1 VTFRRKIRV
10 LLWLLPS
17 LCLFSCAG
25 TDARQTGQLQFVTID
40 EELELGEELASFSIQ
55 HLNII
60 RNRSINRFLDS
71 LALQIGQVSHWQGLH
86 LTIFVINEP
95 DVNHFSLPGGNIYLF
110 RGLLETTSAMEE
122 VAAVLAHEIAHLAMR
137 DGVAR
142 LAEKYGY
149 SFAAQQIIGDNPEI
163 AEHIIRSLYKQDTI
177 LDYPA
182 EQEYSADQNA
192 VDYLQAASLD
202 ASGLYSI
209 VKKFE
214 VLQNNNSPQI
224 ALLSATH
231 PAAKLRL
238 EKIRKVLPKNQPA
251 VAVSIDSNGYQK
263 MKELLIRLSR

>member
-1 VTFRRKIRV
+1 MLMG
-10 LLWLLPS
+10 LLLS

-25 TDARQTGQLQFVTID
+25 TDSRQTGQIQFVTID
-40 EELELGEELASFSIQ
+40 EELELGEELASFSVQ

-60 RNRSINRFLDS
+60 RNRSINRFLS
-71 LALQIGQVSHWQGLH
+71 GLAYQIGQVSHWRGMRF
-86 LTIFVINEP
+86 TIFVINEP

-110 RGLLETTSAMEE
+110 RGLLETTSSAEE
-122 VAAVLAHEIAHLAMR
+122 VAAILAHEIAHLAMR
-137 DGVAR
+137 DGVSR

-182 EQEYSADQNA
+182 EQEFLADQNA

-202 ASGLYSI
+202 AGGLYSI
-209 VKKFE
+209 VKKIE

-224 ALLSATH
+224 TLLSSTH

-238 EKIRKVLPKNQPA
+238 DKIRKFLPKKQPDIA
-251 VAVSIDSNGYQK
+251 APLDSTEFYK
-263 MKELLIRLSR
+263 MEELLARMPH